1 MVKRG
6 HKSSY
11 VGLLVIG
18 DPHIEGRQPGFRKDD
33 YPQVVLGK
41 VSWCLNYAR
50 ENSLLPVFL
59 GDLFDKPR
67 DNPTWLIG
75 SLIEM
80 FSEVFSIGIFGNHDC
95 AETTLNENDSL
106 SILVKSGC
114 FCLVVA
120 EYPWI
125 GKINGRNV
133 YVGGSSYRQPIPEK
147 FRLRTAKQ
155 TNFFDG
161 NPFVI
166 WLAHHD
172 VDVAG
177 YPNGRFGPFEI
188 ENVDLL
194 INGHIHRRLEPVR
207 KGRTTWM
214 TPGSITR
221 RSRSD
226 ANREHVPRVM
236 RIDIYGDREKI
247 SDVEVPHRPFDEV
260 FHEEIIESI
269 AENTG
274 SEFVAGLAEL
284 IARRTETGA
293 GLFKFLDE
301 NLDQFDSRVA
311 SEIRFLANE
320 VTKTEEIVDA

>member
-1 MVKRG
+1 MGKR
-6 HKSSY
+6 KPNLPY

-18 DPHIEGRQPGFRKDD
+18 DPHLEGRQPGFRKDD

-41 VSWCLNYAR
+41 VSWCLKYAR
-50 ENSLLPVFL
+50 ENRLLPVFL
-59 GDLFDKPR
+59 GDMFEKPR

-75 SLIEM
+75 ALIEM
-80 FSEVFSIGIFGNHDC
+80 FSEVFSVGIFGNHDC
-95 AETTLNENDSL
+95 AETTLTDNDSL

-114 FCLVVA
+114 FRLVNQ
-120 EYPWI
+120 ESPWI

-133 YVGGSSYRQPIPEK
+133 YIGGSSYRQPIPEK
-147 FRLRTAKQ
+147 FVLRAAKQ

-161 NPFVI
+161 DPFVV
-166 WLAHHD
+166 WLSHHD
-172 VDVAG
+172 IEVAG
-177 YPNGRFGPFEI
+177 YQNGRFGPFEI

-194 INGHIHRRLEPVR
+194 INGHIHRRLESVR

-236 RIDIYGDREKI
+236 RIDIYGDGEKI
-247 SDVEVPHRPFDEV
+247 SDVVVPHRAFDEV
-260 FHEEIIESI
+260 FHEEIIE
-269 AENTG
+269 ALDEKTG

-293 GLFKFLDE
+293 GLHKFLDE
-301 NLDQFDSRVA
+301 NLDQFDSNVA
-311 SEIRFLANE
+311 SEIRLLANE
-320 VTKTEEIVDA
+320 VTQTEETVDA